1 MKFCET
7 RQYIDRHSYV
17 AQYISLALLSNGV
30 TALLGSDD
38 LLAAFFSGT
47 AFAWD
52 SHFNKQ
58 TADSVFSTVVDLLF
72 NVAIFVFIVSLIRYL
87 SCDPE
92 DQCANNVSS
101 GCLDAVFRLQLGGDF
116 AYRLATR
123 DNWHLGSVVTSSA
136 RRLIPLQMDP

>member
-7 RQYIDRHSYV
+7 KQLIDRHSYV

-58 TADSVFSTVVDLLF
+58 TADSVFSTVTDLLF
-72 NVAIFVFIVSLIRYL
+72 NVAIFVFIVSL
-87 SCDPE
+87 
-92 DQCANNVSS
+92 VSHVTLPS
-101 GCLDAVFRLQLGGDF
+101 NCTNDILRALGCHFPHS
-116 AYRLATR
+116 TR
-123 DNWHLGSVVTSSA
+123 RN
-136 RRLIPLQMDP
+136 